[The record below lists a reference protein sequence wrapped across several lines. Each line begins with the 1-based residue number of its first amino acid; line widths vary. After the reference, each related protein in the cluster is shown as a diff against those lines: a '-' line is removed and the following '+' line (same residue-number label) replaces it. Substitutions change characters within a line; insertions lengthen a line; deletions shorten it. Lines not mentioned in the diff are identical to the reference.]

1 MVKNTSCS
9 DSRIGFMQGR
19 LSPLVDGKI
28 QAFPYGFW
36 QSEFE
41 LAAINN
47 YRLIELTLDYE
58 DPFTN
63 PLMSNDG
70 RSEILELSRKFR
82 VKTPSVTG
90 DCFMQKPFW
99 KAAKLTR
106 HRLIEDFYQI
116 IEACGCV
123 GASFLVVPLV
133 DDGKISSSKEL
144 EVLTDVINEAK
155 SLLLDSDVKIVFESD
170 FGPNDLA
177 VMIKKFDPMTVG
189 INYDVGN
196 SASLGYDP
204 YQEILAYGHRVLN
217 VHVKDRPFGGSTVP
231 LGEGDADYS
240 IVFKSLAQ
248 LQYKGNF
255 ILQTARAKEGKH
267 LEDLNGYRDFTA
279 RHIQDNFDFDGS
291 NSFS

>member
-1 MVKNTSCS
+1 MEQNINMCKPL
-9 DSRIGFMQGR
+9 IGFMQGR
-19 LSPLVDGKI
+19 LSPVVDDKI

-41 LAAINN
+41 LAAANE
-47 YRLIELTLDYE
+47 YRMIELTLDHE

-63 PLMSNDG
+63 PLMNKDG
-70 RSEILELSRKFR
+70 QSEILELSRKFS

-99 KAAKLTR
+99 KADKSVR
-106 HRLIEDFYQI
+106 QRLIEDFYQI

-123 GASFLVVPLV
+123 KATILVVPLV
-133 DDGKISSSKEL
+133 DNGGINSSKEL
-144 EVLTDVINEAK
+144 EILIDVIYEAK
-155 SLLLDSDVKIVFESD
+155 SLLVESDVKIVFESD

-177 VMIKKFDPMTVG
+177 VMIKKFDPLTVG

-231 LGEGDADYS
+231 LGHGDADFPN
-240 IVFKSLAQ
+240 VFESLARI
-248 LQYKGNF
+248 QYKGNF

-267 LEDLNGYRDFTA
+267 IECLNVYRDFTA
-279 RHIQDNFDFDGS
+279 KHIQDNFDFDGS
-291 NSFS
+291 NSFG